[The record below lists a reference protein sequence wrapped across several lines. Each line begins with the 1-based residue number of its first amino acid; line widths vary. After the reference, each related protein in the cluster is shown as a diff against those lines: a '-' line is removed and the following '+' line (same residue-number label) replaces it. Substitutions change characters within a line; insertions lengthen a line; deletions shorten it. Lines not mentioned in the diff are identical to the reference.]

1 MEPADFY
8 TGLVAELYAPLRSVD
23 PDPAPYARFIARNGA
38 PALEL
43 GCGDG
48 DPLLALRA
56 EGLDVEGLDSSADML
71 ARCRRRAAEL
81 GLDVTLHHATIETM
95 DLGRTYRTIFL
106 AGPTFVLLADDD
118 TAARALGRIAE
129 HLDPEGRALIPLF
142 VPPAVPTGRLGRA
155 AEHVEADGTVLRCTP
170 VSVRRDEGARRQL
183 TLLRYERTRSDGTHE
198 VLEREWL
205 LHWYEQDRFAD
216 LAEGAGLSVRR
227 VVGPD
232 GSPATPTATE
242 FSFVLSRA

>member
-1 MEPADFY
+1 MESSAFY

-23 PDPAPYARFIARNGA
+23 PDPAPYERFIARNGA

-56 EGLDVEGLDSSADML
+56 AGLDVEGLDSSADML
-71 ARCRRRAAEL
+71 ARCRQRAAGL

-142 VPPAVPTGRLGRA
+142 VPATVPPEALGRA
-155 AEHVEADGTVLRCTP
+155 AEHIEADGTVLRCTP
-170 VSVRRDEGARRQL
+170 VSVHHDRDARRQL
-183 TLLRYERTRSDGTHE
+183 TLLRYERIRPDGTYE
-198 VLEREWL
+198 ALEREWL
-205 LHWYEQDRFAD
+205 LHWYDQDGFAA
-216 LAEGAGLSVRR
+216 LAERAGLSVRR

-232 GSPATPTATE
+232 GSPAAPTATE
-242 FSFVLSRA
+242 FSFVLARA